1 MNMQKQ
7 PSGTYSWKEEN
18 LSPFQKDETVLLG
31 GRQWNQPWALRPDRK
46 LPALTLG
53 KHTVCVD
60 SCERAS
66 HSGERAASHS
76 EHT

>member
-31 GRQWNQPWALRPDRK
+31 GRQ
-46 LPALTLG
+46 
-53 KHTVCVD
+53 
-60 SCERAS
+60 
-66 HSGERAASHS
+66 
-76 EHT
+76 